1 MIQNPV
7 NYTISGGGGIM
18 NLIPGISQGM
28 TLGNQFA
35 QIQQNQLA
43 AQQAQDMALAKAEEE
58 KAKAA
63 RLAEIRAKI
72 ADRTFTPG
80 DLAEYAEK
88 VSPEAAKQVREYI
101 TTLSEQERDGHLS
114 SISKPWAALASGEPT
129 VAKDLIGMTIEG
141 YKRTGDEEAVAYLTN
156 VQNDIDEDPN
166 GALES
171 LSIFISAF
179 PKGKDVVQSYI
190 DQKAA
195 PGDRDKTLSEKLLND
210 QRAAEIKANVEAR
223 EWEKKYSEGGK
234 IAPDKIPAAE
244 NDLNDRYSKAVPVQN
259 SLKMKTF
266 YETIKGAENT
276 KPGDIALVYNFMK
289 MQDPGSTVMA
299 GEQVDARNA
308 GGVDAQ
314 VRDLYNALL
323 SNSEASIKPDVRAK
337 FISQAR
343 AIYDKNVESAKS
355 VEKTYRGIAERRG
368 LNPDNLGFYDF
379 TVSEVVPKQEEKTE
393 EVVVVVPEKKKVST
407 STTKGVKP

>member
-114 SISKPWAALASGEPT
+114 SISKPWAALASGEPA
-129 VAKDLIGMTIEG
+129 VAKDLIGMTIDG
-141 YKRTGDEEAVAYLTN
+141 YKRVGDEEAVAYLTN

-190 DQKAA
+190 DQKKA
-195 PGDRDKTLSEKLLND
+195 PGDRAKTQSDILKIAKDMEYTDAQIAKMNYEMKLAQEGKLPPEKMFEQEEKLRKELNLRTALY
-210 QRAAEIKANVEAR
+210 Q
-223 EWEKKYSEGGK
+223 
-234 IAPDKIPAAE
+234 
-244 NDLNDRYSKAVPVQN
+244 DLGTTYGNLQESA
-259 SLKMKTF
+259 SAKT
-266 YETIKGAENT
+266 GA
-276 KPGDIALVYNFMK
+276 GDIALITSFMK
-289 MQDPGSTVMA
+289 MLDPGSVVRETEFAKAQDTGGLVTQLQGMIEKA
-299 GEQVDARNA
+299 KTGKIFPDTKEGQKQRQDYVDLALKYYQSAQRKKEQDI
-308 GGVDAQ
+308 GFFQ
-314 VRDLYNALL
+314 
-323 SNSEASIKPDVRAK
+323 
-337 FISQAR
+337 
-343 AIYDKNVESAKS
+343 
-355 VEKTYRGIAERRG
+355 GIAQGYG
-368 LNPDNLGFYDF
+368 LDFNKINPDYAFETG
-379 TVSEVVPKQEEKTE
+379 
-393 EVVVVVPEKKKVST
+393 
-407 STTKGVKP
+407 KGGL